1 MNRVMTGVFL
11 SLCVVSQF
19 VSASYAA
26 EQYVYMPGSVLAKDT
41 QLQNLAS
48 KVFEELESSDT
59 KYSDVAQKLHG
70 LIDWMA
76 LKGGRPPK
84 NFKRRC
90 LDLKKELALV
100 PLEKDI
106 QASVLQLIDKASRKR
121 VGLSATA
128 KWGIGLVSA
137 AVVAVVAAYL
147 ARRLRGPDVLVETSE
162 GQRISVRDPR
172 VRRLCEEL
180 GATPTSDGLFEL
192 RYDSSDEPDRRNR
205 VDFAELQRR
214 FAEKQRGAE
223 YHKLKQRGAEYDKFV
238 KELHKKINDARY
250 GKRDLY
256 NTSWREVAAGMA
268 IYDCLKK
275 VVDWP
280 DLQQRKKFLT
290 DLQNYSENQ
299 GSDSKRFLEESLK
312 HAFKLVIYSNMS
324 NEDMRK
330 MVTFFTAELGFPT
343 YVAGMAIYDCVKQ
356 VLDWQD
362 LQQRKKF
369 LTDLKNCSAFQG
381 SDSKRFLQ
389 ESLEHAFKLVIYSNM
404 SNEDMRKMVTF
415 FTAELG
421 FPTYSELYAGTKY
434 LMEAIRLHNTHMVTF
449 LIENRVPVNGSP
461 SRDYQSAATPLA
473 KAIYQAVLMNDYRD
487 HTKETRDR
495 AREIVACLLKAGAA
509 VNQIDSYYGQTPLSM
524 AFRNKDYYL
533 IGLLL
538 EYGADPRLKEEGY
551 YYNKSVYEAALDH
564 KDLEFKT
571 WFLELCK
578 QRRRYSPLRKGWMGT
593 VLRAANSRAPQIRP
607 DGFPQCG
614 PVGSVQVAERAAE
627 MQREVAASSG
637 RPLSAAELKRLAA
650 SDSTTDD

>member
-1 MNRVMTGVFL
+1 V
-11 SLCVVSQF
+11 SLCVVSQLAL
-19 VSASYAA
+19 ASPAT
-26 EQYVYMPGSVLAKDT
+26 EQHAYMPGSVLAKDT

-59 KYSDVAQKLHG
+59 KYSDVAQNLHS

-76 LKGGRPPK
+76 VKGGRPPK

-147 ARRLRGPDVLVETSE
+147 ATRFDVLVETSD
-162 GQRISVRDPR
+162 GQRISVRDPL

-192 RYDSSDEPDRRNR
+192 RYDSIDEPARRNR
-205 VDFAELQRR
+205 VDFAELERR
-214 FAEKQRGAE
+214 FAEKQRDAK
-223 YHKLKQRGAEYDKFV
+223 YHKFV

-250 GKRDLY
+250 GTCDLY
-256 NTSWREVAAGMA
+256 NPSWKEVAAGMA

-290 DLQNYSENQ
+290 DLQRCSAFQ
-299 GSDSKRFLEESLK
+299 GSDNKRFLEESLK
-312 HAFKLVIYSNMS
+312 HAFQLVIYSHMS
-324 NEDMRK
+324 NEDLRK
-330 MVTFFTAELGFPT
+330 MVTFVTAELGFPT
-343 YVAGMAIYDCVKQ
+343 YVAGMAIYDCVKE

-362 LQQRKKF
+362 LQRRKKF

-381 SDSKRFLQ
+381 SENKRFLQ
-389 ESLEHAFKLVIYSNM
+389 ESLEHAFKLVICWNM
-404 SNEDMRKMVTF
+404 SNEDMRKMVIF

-421 FPTYSELYAGTKY
+421 FPTYSELYTGTKY
-434 LMEAIRLHNTHMVTF
+434 LMEAIRWHNTHMVTL

-461 SRDYQSAATPLA
+461 SRNNQIAATPLA
-473 KAIYQAVLMNDYRD
+473 EAIYQAVLMNDMHYSTAAKRD
-487 HTKETRDR
+487 K
-495 AREIVACLLKAGAA
+495 ALEIVVCLLKAGAA
-509 VNQIDSYYGQTPLSM
+509 VNQIDSYYHETPLSM
-524 AFRNKDYYL
+524 AFRNKDRYL

-538 EYGADPRLKEEGY
+538 EYGADPRLKEQRCHPAT
-551 YYNKSVYEAALDH
+551 SVYEAAVGHQDS
-564 KDLEFKT
+564 DFKQ
-571 WFLELCK
+571 WFLDLC
-578 QRRRYSPLRKGWMGT
+578 RWSALRKGWMGT
-593 VLRAANSRAPQIRP
+593 VMRAANSRASSTRS
-607 DGFPQCG
+607 DGSMQCG
-614 PVGSVQVAERAAE
+614 PVGSVQAAERAAE
-627 MQREVAASSG
+627 IQ
-637 RPLSAAELKRLAA
+637 
-650 SDSTTDD
+650 